1 MQQATTDY
9 ITNMCQLWSELILT
23 NMTRTN
29 NAVKA
34 LINCQQ
40 QQFSLPIDA
49 AATFEYTTDYCQRSI
64 LFCDTLRKRG
74 NQYLEHIAADSPPV
88 LIFKYKTL
96 LDARTFPQPVNYAL
110 VEIVPP
116 KGVQIDQNKRPY
128 VIVDPRAGHGAGIG
142 GFKDDSQVG
151 VLLRAG
157 HPVYFVIFFVKPEP
171 NQTLRDVALAEE
183 QFLHTVA
190 ARHPNSPKL
199 CLIGNCQ
206 GGWAVMALA
215 AARPDIAGVLM
226 INGAPLSY
234 WAGENGK
241 TPMRYMG
248 GMVGGSWLAQFAGDL
263 GHGYFDGAN
272 LVMNF
277 EKLNPANTYWKKFYH
292 LFANVDTEEEHFLKF
307 ERWWSSFI
315 LMNTK
320 EMRGIVD
327 NLFIGNKLAHGEIP
341 LDQHNNIDLRK
352 IRSPI
357 IIFCSEGDN
366 ITPPQQALNWICD
379 IYNNAMEIKL
389 AGQVIVYLV
398 HETIGHL
405 GIFVSTRVATKE
417 LPQLVSL
424 LEYIE
429 HLPPGLYE
437 MVVEID
443 PTATNTAE
451 QYQVILK
458 ERSLA
463 HIRSKNPKVH
473 QDENLFKLVGAV
485 SNFNVLAYDL
495 FGSPWVH
502 NLTSEFSADLL
513 RQLHPLR
520 MQRYL
525 FSDLNP
531 TLALLPPMA
540 DWVQQHRQ
548 KVLPNNP
555 FLALQEAYSTLMVTL
570 LDGHREFRDA
580 KTELMFY
587 ATYGAL
593 DICLPTDL
601 PFRQD
606 ISAMSNEHNPQIM
619 QTVMDT
625 LEEGGVAA
633 AIIRILL
640 LFIKTQGFAR
650 GHRILPSIQ
659 KLRQN
664 KIFAKLEMHE
674 FRQLAHNQSFIV
686 EHDPEL
692 AIASLPNLVKNQH
705 DRRLT
710 LATVTDIYAFNAT
723 NNEAIQQLLEQI
735 KKLLSKGSAKKLL

>member
-1 MQQATTDY
+1 MQHPTTQY
-9 ITNMCQLWSELILT
+9 VTNMCQLWSELTLT

-40 QQFSLPIDA
+40 QLFSLPLDT
-49 AATFEYTTDYCQRSI
+49 AATVEYAIDYCQRSI

-74 NQYLEHIAADSPPV
+74 NQYLQYLADDSPPV
-88 LIFKYKTL
+88 LIFKYKVL

-110 VEIVPP
+110 VEIEPVP
-116 KGVQIDQNKRPY
+116 GVPIDQNKRPY

-157 HPVYFVIFFVKPEP
+157 HPVYFVIFFAKPEP
-171 NQTLRDVALAEE
+171 SQTLRDVALAEE

-241 TPMRYMG
+241 TPMRYLG
-248 GMVGGSWLAQFAGDL
+248 GIVGGSWLAQFAGDL

-277 EKLNPANTYWKKFYH
+277 EKLNPANTYWKKYYH
-292 LFANVDTEEEHFLKF
+292 LFSHIDTEEEYFLKF
-307 ERWWSSFI
+307 ERWWGSFI
-315 LMNTK
+315 LMNTQ

-357 IIFCSEGDN
+357 IIFCSEGDH

-379 IYNNAMEIKL
+379 IYKDAMEIKL

-417 LPQLVSL
+417 LPQLVNL
-424 LEYIE
+424 HEYIE

-437 MVVEID
+437 MVVED
-443 PTATNTAE
+443 NPAATNATE
-451 QYQVILK
+451 QHHVILK
-458 ERSLA
+458 ERSLD
-463 HIRSKNPKVH
+463 HIRSKNPKVDE
-473 QDENLFKLVGAV
+473 DENLFKLVGAV
-485 SNFNVLAYDL
+485 SNFNVMAYDL
-495 FGSPWVH
+495 FGSTLVR

-520 MQRYL
+520 MQRYR

-531 TLALLPPMA
+531 SLALLPTMA
-540 DWVQQHRQ
+540 DWVQQNRQ
-548 KVLPNNP
+548 TLSPNNP
-555 FLALQEAYSTLMVTL
+555 YLALQETYSTLMETL
-570 LDGHREFRDA
+570 LDGHRMYRDA
-580 KTELMFY
+580 KAELMFY

-593 DICLPTDL
+593 NISLPADL
-601 PFRQD
+601 PFRQNLTAVNTEQD
-606 ISAMSNEHNPQIM
+606 PQM
-619 QTVMDT
+619 TQTVLDN
-625 LEEGGVAA
+625 LAEGGVAA

-640 LFIKTQGFAR
+640 LFVKAQGFAR
-650 GHRILPSIQ
+650 GNRILPSIQ
-659 KLRQN
+659 KLREN
-664 KIFAKLEMHE
+664 KIFAAFDTQEFHKLV
-674 FRQLAHNQSFIV
+674 LSQSLIV
-686 EHDPEL
+686 DHDAEL
-692 AIASLPNLVKNQH
+692 AIASLPDLVKNQK

-710 LATVTDIYAFNAT
+710 LVTITDMHAFNAV
-723 NNEAIQQLLEQI
+723 NNEAIQQLLMQI
-735 KKLLSKGSAKKLL
+735 NQLLTKRSNKKLA